1 MRRLSNALVVL
12 CLAAALA
19 VPAQAAPRRDD
30 SGADGFLRN
39 PIKKVVQIVKKLISA
54 PLDLNDMSYP
64 KP

>member
-1 MRRLSNALVVL
+1 MRRFSNALVVL
-12 CLAAALA
+12 CLAATLA

-30 SGADGFLRN
+30 GGDGFLRN

-54 PLDLNDMSYP
+54 PLDDVSFP

>member
-1 MRRLSNALVVL
+1 MRRVSNALAVL

-19 VPAQAAPRRDD
+19 VPAHAAPRRDD
-30 SGADGFLRN
+30 GGDGFLRN

-54 PLDLNDMSYP
+54 PLDDIGMSIP